1 MAGQVIWSE
10 EALDDVDAI
19 AAYIARDSVTH
30 ARRFVSEVFDV
41 TDLLVTQP
49 RMGRMV
55 RERGSDHGFREFA
68 HTSGIRSHTARRLLR
83 MGPDPASPAP
93 NRRNYRVPAN
103 PPRCLPMLVQ
113 GPD

>member
-30 ARRFVSEVFDV
+30 ARRFVSEVFDIA
-41 TDLLVTQP
+41 DLLVTQP

-55 RERGSDHGFREFA
+55 PELRQDRVREHFIYSYRVLYEIQGEDLHVLAVIHGK
-68 HTSGIRSHTARRLLR
+68 RLLESVAER
-83 MGPDPASPAP
+83 FDPP
-93 NRRNYRVPAN
+93 
-103 PPRCLPMLVQ
+103 
-113 GPD
+113 